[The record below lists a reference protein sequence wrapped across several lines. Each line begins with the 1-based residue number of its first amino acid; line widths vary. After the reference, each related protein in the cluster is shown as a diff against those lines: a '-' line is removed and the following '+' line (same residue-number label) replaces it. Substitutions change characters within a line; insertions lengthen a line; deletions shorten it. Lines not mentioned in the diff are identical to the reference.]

1 MVLFREKM
9 QKRIKQ
15 FVLLISICFSL
26 TMTGAFTRSLSR
38 EEIDA
43 YQTRA
48 LGRVCIFDTT
58 KDANPKA
65 WVYYADQKTE
75 SLKCSPN
82 IDDMQV
88 VSCRMRGYQLGK
100 AVKLDSKFIVSTDE
114 FENRQTFF
122 GRDAWIGR
130 FLQLAML
137 LKEEYRDPFE
147 PNKKGYALIPEY
159 KQNFVFCM
167 HLKNYDDLRFLRAY
181 FQRHM
186 PNISDKK
193 PLLILDIQSDPSLQ
207 QLSAYDQSFLDTY
220 FDWTCWGTSGDAQ
233 KFIVE
238 IKTGMREFERDV
250 EASNPVYKENMRQNI
265 LRTLEGICGDFE
277 FKRFVPRLALLIGG
291 IILIKHSKKIVGML
305 RESELIDSIFDTLG
319 IELGSKKQSEK
330 VKLLRGILQT
340 NLAMLTLASGRDE
353 EQVRLGEEQV
363 RLDNDRVRSHRN
375 DGEVLQ
381 QLIAQVTALLEMA
394 S

>member
-1 MVLFREKM
+1 M
-9 QKRIKQ
+9 QKRITQ
-15 FVLLISICFSL
+15 FVSLISICLSL
-26 TMTGAFTRSLSR
+26 TTTGAFARSLSR

-48 LGRVCIFDTT
+48 LGRVCIFDAT
-58 KDANPKA
+58 KDVNPKA

-88 VSCRMRGYQLGK
+88 VSRRMRGYQLGK

-137 LKEEYRDPFE
+137 LKEEYNDPFE

-167 HLKNYDDLRFLRAY
+167 HLNNYDDLRFLRAY
-181 FQRHM
+181 FQRHL
-186 PNISDKK
+186 PDVPSGK
-193 PLLILDIQSDPSLQ
+193 PLLILDIQSDPLLQ
-207 QLSAYDQSFLDTY
+207 QLSAFDQSFLDTY
-220 FDWTCWGTSGDAQ
+220 FDWTCWGTSGDTQ
-233 KFIVE
+233 KFVEE
-238 IKTGMREFERDV
+238 IKTKMREFERDV
-250 EASNPVYKENMRQNI
+250 ESSNPAYKENMRQNI

-277 FKRFVPRLALLIGG
+277 FKRFAQRLALLLGG
-291 IILIKHSKKIVGML
+291 IILIAKSEEIVKKL
-305 RESELIDSIFDTLG
+305 REIEFIDHSFDTLG
-319 IELGSKKQSEK
+319 IKFGSKKLSPLEVRIDKVISFMSLDLQMRDLEK
-330 VKLLRGILQT
+330 QRF
-340 NLAMLTLASGRDE
+340 E
-353 EQVRLGEEQV
+353 EQEQQRDQQRRERREDDHRAALIFQEQQEQLRV
-363 RLDNDRVRSHRN
+363 QLDALRNPARS
-375 DGEVLQ
+375 
-381 QLIAQVTALLEMA
+381 
-394 S
+394 